1 MKSEH
6 RHELKTNDLER
17 IASDWGHA
25 SERYVH
31 QHTNLLIAGAVAL
44 VVLVIGGL
52 YWRTSSG
59 SYDSQGWRALS
70 DAQSTADFGTVAD
83 KYAGT
88 KVAQWARLQ
97 EGENELS
104 SGVRLFFTD
113 REAGRS
119 DLKKAEENFEKLI
132 NDKSSADE
140 VVDRALFGL
149 ARCRESMPP
158 KDTSPGTINNP
169 AIEVYERLLK
179 RDTPYKQLAE
189 ERIAALRTATAQDF
203 NAWFA
208 LQNPKPAD
216 RAMPKDLS
224 IPPLPEDFGPA
235 GKSSGAATKDLTKE
249 APKSEKS
256 ATPGKSSPATPA
268 SGKSAAPAAAKPSSN
283 PPNLTPQSGPALPAP
298 ASK

>member
-25 SERYVH
+25 SEHYLH
-31 QHTNLLIAGAVAL
+31 EHTNLLIAGAVAL
-44 VVLVIGGL
+44 VVLVVGVI
-52 YWRTSSG
+52 YWRTSAG

-88 KVAQWARLQ
+88 KVALWARLQ

-104 SGVRLFFTD
+104 SGVRLLFTD
-113 REAGRS
+113 RDAGRS

-132 NDKSSADE
+132 NDKSSPDE

-158 KDTSPGTINNP
+158 KDTTAGTINNP

-235 GKSSGAATKDLTKE
+235 AKSSAAGTKE
-249 APKSEKS
+249 GTKAAPKSEKP
-256 ATPGKSSPATPA
+256 ATTGKSSPAAPA
-268 SGKSAAPAAAKPSSN
+268 SGKSAATAPAKPKSN
-283 PPNLTPQSGPALPAP
+283 PQSGPALPVP

>member
-1 MKSEH
+1 
-6 RHELKTNDLER
+6 LD
-17 IASDWGHA
+17 
-25 SERYVH
+25 V
-31 QHTNLLIAGAVAL
+31 
-44 VVLVIGGL
+44 
-52 YWRTSSG
+52 
-59 SYDSQGWRALS
+59 
-70 DAQSTADFGTVAD
+70 
-83 KYAGT
+83 
-88 KVAQWARLQ
+88 
-97 EGENELS
+97 
-104 SGVRLFFTD
+104 
-113 REAGRS
+113 
-119 DLKKAEENFEKLI
+119 KKAEENFEKLI
-132 NDKSSADE
+132 NDKSSPDE

-235 GKSSGAATKDLTKE
+235 SKSSGTTTKA
-249 APKSEKS
+249 APKSEKP
-256 ATPGKSSPATPA
+256 ATTSKSSPAAPA
-268 SGKSAAPAAAKPSSN
+268 SGKSAAPAPAKPNSKS
-283 PPNLTPQSGPALPAP
+283 QSGPALPAP
-298 ASK
+298 TLK

>member
-6 RHELKTNDLER
+6 RHELKTNELER

-25 SERYVH
+25 SERYLH

-44 VVLVIGGL
+44 VVLIIGGI
-52 YWRTSSG
+52 YWRTSAG

-88 KVAQWARLQ
+88 KVALWARLQ

-132 NDKSSADE
+132 NDKSSPDE
-140 VVDRALFGL
+140 IVDRALFGL
-149 ARCRESMPP
+149 AQCRESMPP
-158 KDTSPGTINNP
+158 KDTGAATINNP

-235 GKSSGAATKDLTKE
+235 GKSSGAATKDVTKE
-249 APKSEKS
+249 APKSEKP
-256 ATPGKSSPATPA
+256 ATPGKSSPAAPTT
-268 SGKSAAPAAAKPSSN
+268 GKSAAPAPAKPSSN
-283 PPNLTPQSGPALPAP
+283 PANSTPQNGPALPAP